1 LPPANLSLVLVQ
13 LYGSLGQTAPAARLV
28 QQALY
33 QASKTPTENNSDE
46 NNSDKNA
53 SAANAQATRSQVLLA
68 ASKFYDSLDP
78 KLAETYCRQALQ
90 EVPNSASALTRLLE
104 ILAKQETPAATREGL
119 QLLAQAQAA
128 KPALRRED
136 TLRRLEAL
144 LRVHRNGPDDRQAAI
159 LIFEGLLRRS
169 GGGSAEDRAN
179 LARLYEADGRTLP
192 ALQQLENL
200 ASQPNVPLAR
210 QLALAAFLRRN
221 AADNSQFMAQAE
233 RILQRLEAEPSTALY
248 ALRFRLQSGA
258 LTASGP
264 TAAGAGTTAPADTQ
278 DPDSKVP
285 GSQDPDSKAPDSK
298 GPDTVQ
304 ASRIIDQ
311 FVREHLLAAD
321 SSTEEPA
328 ARTAREGRFFDLL
341 LMLLTDGRGE
351 QAIGLCQNPQ
361 LHLDSATIGSG
372 LATALTLTS
381 ATEEVGP
388 QAEPL
393 LERAL

>member
-1 LPPANLSLVLVQ
+1 
-13 LYGSLGQTAPAARLV
+13 
-28 QQALY
+28 
-33 QASKTPTENNSDE
+33 
-46 NNSDKNA
+46 
-53 SAANAQATRSQVLLA
+53 
-68 ASKFYDSLDP
+68 
-78 KLAETYCRQALQ
+78 
-90 EVPNSASALTRLLE
+90 
-104 ILAKQETPAATREGL
+104 
-119 QLLAQAQAA
+119 
-128 KPALRRED
+128 
-136 TLRRLEAL
+136 
-144 LRVHRNGPDDRQAAI
+144 
-159 LIFEGLLRRS
+159 
-169 GGGSAEDRAN
+169 
-179 LARLYEADGRTLP
+179 
-192 ALQQLENL
+192 
-200 ASQPNVPLAR
+200 
-210 QLALAAFLRRN
+210 
-221 AADNSQFMAQAE
+221 
-233 RILQRLEAEPSTALY
+233 
-248 ALRFRLQSGA
+248 LQSGA

-285 GSQDPDSKAPDSK
+285 GSQDPDSKAPDSKGPDSK

-351 QAIGLCQNPQ
+351 QATGLCQNPQ

-393 LERAL
+393 LERVLQENPENANVLISIGALRDKQNRTDEAISLYRKALALDPDRPEALNNLAMILANQPQSLPEARELIDKAISQSGPLAWLLDTQAVVKLYAGDAQAALPLLLQVVAELPNEAGVHLHLAMAYQKLGDMTSARPAYQQAKALGIASSLMTQCDRRMWLELNKKLDLTEPTPMQ